1 MIAGLGR
8 PESVLWEESFF
19 FSLITRKHS
28 TYLYAGH
35 QVPPWEEPYCREEA
49 TAERGV
55 KSGVGVLGL
64 YAKHFPF
71 SAFLYHRTV
80 WALFHSILHGPREIK
95 VKAEHPFCK
104 ERGCKLEIVRHAFPS
119 LRDLGQVTAAV
130 TVGLMKHGSLDCP
143 FLSEP
148 PPIYFWPH
156 AHFPWA

>member
-1 MIAGLGR
+1 MK
-8 PESVLWEESFF
+8 F
-19 FSLITRKHS
+19 
-28 TYLYAGH
+28 
-35 QVPPWEEPYCREEA
+35 
-49 TAERGV
+49 
-55 KSGVGVLGL
+55 GVGVLGL

-104 ERGCKLEIVRHAFPS
+104 ESGYKLEIVRHAFPS

-130 TVGLMKHGSLDCP
+130 TVGLMKHGSLDCL

-148 PPIYFWPH
+148 PPIYF
-156 AHFPWA
+156 